1 MPRRRRSS
9 AQIGT
14 AGFTPLDVPVESSVE
29 DLDPDPLTGR
39 VATQDEELEEGPR
52 TKGRTKKGG
61 TTTDRK

>member
-14 AGFTPLDVPVESSVE
+14 AGFTPIDNPTDSSVV
-29 DLDPDPLTGR
+29 DLDPDPTTGR
-39 VATQDEELEEGPR
+39 VRAQDEELEEGPR

>member
-14 AGFTPLDVPVESSVE
+14 AGFTPLDVPLESSVE
-29 DLDPDPLTGR
+29 DLDPDPITGR
-39 VATQDEELEEGPR
+39 VPAQDEDLEKGPR

-61 TTTDRK
+61 TASDRK